1 MATVKLTRVRV
12 EALLKISP
20 NTLPPRSTWQRPAL
34 RSVASRI
41 RALVS
46 AALRLADE
54 SRSRPA
60 RLARS
65 G

>member
-12 EALLKISP
+12 EALLKINP

-34 RSVASRI
+34 RSLASWI

-46 AALRLADE
+46 AGLRSAEE
-54 SRSRPA
+54 SRSLPA
-60 RLARS
+60 RPDRS